1 MSKADYYETLGVDR
15 SVNEAD
21 LKKAYRRL
29 AMKHHPDRNPDSP
42 EAEAKFKEAKEA
54 YDILSDAE
62 KRGAYDQFGHA
73 AFEGG
78 TGGGAGG
85 FSGAGAGGF
94 GDIFGDMF
102 GDIFGG
108 GGGGGRQRQRRG
120 SDLRYNLD
128 LSLEDA
134 VRGVEMNITVPRM
147 SGCKT
152 CHGSGAK
159 KGSTPKQ
166 CGTCHGQG
174 QVRIQQGFFSVQQA
188 CPQCQGSGTIISDPC
203 DTCHGQGRVK
213 ENKKLSVKIPAG
225 VDEGD
230 QIRLSGEGENGGTGG
245 INGDLYVSVA
255 LKPHNIFTREG
266 VDLHCTVP
274 ISFSTLAIGGELE
287 VPTLDGRAKLKIP
300 AGTQSGKMF
309 RLRGK
314 GVKNVRNAGFV
325 GDLYCEVAVET
336 PVNLTKRQKDLL
348 QEFDESIHSA
358 GSKHSPQ
365 ESSWTDKIKSF
376 FDDIVTQG
384 LASALNRNLTP
395 VDNTGVR
402 SN

>member
-1 MSKADYYETLGVDR
+1 MAKRDYYEVLGVDK
-15 SVNEAD
+15 SANEAE

-29 AMKHHPDRNPDSP
+29 AMKHHPDRNPDDAA
-42 EAEAKFKEAKEA
+42 AEAKFKEAKEA
-54 YDILSDAE
+54 HDILSNAE
-62 KRGAYDQFGHA
+62 KKAAYDQFGHA
-73 AFEGG
+73 AVEGG
-78 TGGGAGG
+78 MGGGGAQ
-85 FSGAGAGGF
+85 GAGGF

-108 GGGGGRQRQRRG
+108 QGGGGRQRQRRG
-120 SDLRYNLD
+120 SDLRYNMELT
-128 LSLEDA
+128 LEEA
-134 VRGVEMNITVPRM
+134 VRGVDKNITVPRM

-159 KGSTPKQ
+159 TGSKPTH
-166 CGTCHGQG
+166 CGTCNGQG

-188 CPQCQGSGTIISDPC
+188 CPKCHGNGTIISDPC
-203 DTCHGQGRVK
+203 NDCHGEGRVR

-230 QIRLSGEGENGGTGG
+230 QIRLSGEGENAGSGG
-245 INGDLYVSVA
+245 INGDLYVSVTLIA
-255 LKPHNIFTREG
+255 HEIFTREG

-274 ISFSTLAIGGELE
+274 ISYSTLALGGELE

-325 GDLYCEVAVET
+325 GDLYCEVMVET
-336 PVNLTKRQKDLL
+336 PVNLTKQQKELFKELD
-348 QEFDESIHSA
+348 DSINT
-358 GSKHSPQ
+358 GGRKHSP
-365 ESSWTDKIKSF
+365 EGSSWSDKIKSF
-376 FDDIVTQG
+376 FDDIVT
-384 LASALNRNLTP
+384 
-395 VDNTGVR
+395 
-402 SN
+402 

>member
-1 MSKADYYETLGVDR
+1 MSKRDYYEVLGVSK
-15 SVNEAD
+15 SVEQAE

-29 AMKHHPDRNPDSP
+29 AMKHHPDRNPDDA

-54 YDILSDAE
+54 YDILSDNE
-62 KRGAYDQFGHA
+62 KRAAYDQLGHA

-78 TGGGAGG
+78 MGG
-85 FSGAGAGGF
+85 GAGAGGF

-108 GGGGGRQRQRRG
+108 GGGRGQRQRRG
-120 SDLRYNLD
+120 ADMRYNLS

-134 VRGVEMNITVPRM
+134 VRGTEVNISVPRM
-147 SGCKT
+147 STCKT
-152 CHGSGAK
+152 CTGTGAK
-159 KGSTPKQ
+159 KGSSPKQ

-174 QVRIQQGFFSVQQA
+174 QVRIQQGFFSVQQT
-188 CPQCQGSGTIISDPC
+188 CPHCNGKGTQISDPC
-203 DTCHGQGRVK
+203 NDCHGQGRVK

-225 VDEGD
+225 VDEDD
-230 QIRLSGEGENGGTGG
+230 QIRLSGEGESAGAGGVS
-245 INGDLYVSVA
+245 GDLYVSVS
-255 LKPHNIFTREG
+255 LIKHPIFSREG
-266 VDLHCTVP
+266 VDLHCSVP
-274 ISFSTLAIGGELE
+274 ISYSTLALGGDLE

-300 AGTQSGKMF
+300 AGTQSGKKF

-314 GVKNVRNAGFV
+314 GVKNVRNAGYI

-336 PVNLTKRQKDLL
+336 PVNLTKQQKELL
-348 QEFDESIHSA
+348 QQFSDTLHKG

-376 FDDIVTQG
+376 LDDIVT
-384 LASALNRNLTP
+384 
-395 VDNTGVR
+395 
-402 SN
+402 

>member
-1 MSKADYYETLGVDR
+1 MAKRDYYEVLGVER
-15 SVNEAD
+15 SANEAE

-29 AMKHHPDRNPDSP
+29 AMKHHPDRNPDDAK
-42 EAEAKFKEAKEA
+42 AEARFKEAKEA
-54 YDILSDAE
+54 HDILSNTE
-62 KRGAYDQFGHA
+62 KKAAYDQFGHA

-78 TGGGAGG
+78 MGGGGAGA
-85 FSGAGAGGF
+85 GAQGAGGF

-108 GGGGGRQRQRRG
+108 QGGGGGRQRQRRG
-120 SDLRYNLD
+120 ADLRYNMELT
-128 LSLEDA
+128 LEEA
-134 VRGVEMNITVPRM
+134 VRGVEKNITVPRM

-159 KGSTPKQ
+159 VGSKPTR
-166 CGTCHGQG
+166 CSTCAGQG

-188 CPQCQGSGTIISDPC
+188 CPKCHGNGTIISDPC
-203 DTCHGQGRVK
+203 NDCHGEGRIR

-230 QIRLSGEGENGGTGG
+230 QIRLSGEGESAGTGG
-245 INGDLYVSVA
+245 INGDLYVSVG
-255 LKPHNIFTREG
+255 LKPHEIFTREG

-274 ISFSTLAIGGELE
+274 ISYSILALGGDLE

-325 GDLYCEVAVET
+325 GDLYCEVLVET
-336 PVNLTKRQKDLL
+336 PINLTKRQKELL
-348 QEFDESIHSA
+348 QEWDDSIHA
-358 GSKHSPQ
+358 GGSKHSPQ
-365 ESSWTDKIKSF
+365 EGSWADKIKSF
-376 FDDIVTQG
+376 FDDIVT
-384 LASALNRNLTP
+384 
-395 VDNTGVR
+395 
-402 SN
+402 

>member
-1 MSKADYYETLGVDR
+1 MAKRDYYEVLGVDK
-15 SVNEAD
+15 SANDAE

-29 AMKHHPDRNPDSP
+29 AMKHHPDRNPDDAA
-42 EAEAKFKEAKEA
+42 AEVKFKEAKEA
-54 YDILSDAE
+54 HDILSNAE
-62 KRGAYDQFGHA
+62 KKAAYDQFGHA

-78 TGGGAGG
+78 TGGG
-85 FSGAGAGGF
+85 GAQGAGGF

-108 GGGGGRQRQRRG
+108 QGGGRQRQRRG
-120 SDLRYNLD
+120 SDLRYNMELT
-128 LSLEDA
+128 LEEA
-134 VRGVEMNITVPRM
+134 VRGVEKNITVPRM

-159 KGSTPKQ
+159 EGSKPSH
-166 CGTCHGQG
+166 CGTCNGQG
-174 QVRIQQGFFSVQQA
+174 QVRIQQGFFSVQQT
-188 CPQCQGSGTIISDPC
+188 CPKCHGNGTIISDPC
-203 DTCHGQGRVK
+203 NDCRGEGRVR

-230 QIRLSGEGENGGTGG
+230 QIRLSGEGENAGTGG
-245 INGDLYVSVA
+245 INGDLYVSVSLLA
-255 LKPHNIFTREG
+255 HEIFTREG

-274 ISFSTLAIGGELE
+274 ISYSLLALGGELE

-325 GDLYCEVAVET
+325 GDLYCEVMVET
-336 PVNLTKRQKDLL
+336 PVNLTKRQKELFKELD
-348 QEFDESIHSA
+348 DSINT
-358 GSKHSPQ
+358 GGRKHSP
-365 ESSWTDKIKSF
+365 EGSSWSDKIKSF
-376 FDDIVTQG
+376 FDDIV
-384 LASALNRNLTP
+384 A
-395 VDNTGVR
+395 
-402 SN
+402 

>member
-1 MSKADYYETLGVDR
+1 MSKRDYYEVLGVDR
-15 SVNEAD
+15 SASEAE

-29 AMKHHPDRNPDSP
+29 AMKYHPDRNPDDAA
-42 EAEAKFKEAKEA
+42 AEAKFKEAKEA
-54 YDILSDAE
+54 HDVLSSAE
-62 KRGAYDQFGHA
+62 KKAAYDQFGHA

-78 TGGGAGG
+78 MGGGAGG
-85 FSGAGAGGF
+85 QGAGGF

-108 GGGGGRQRQRRG
+108 GGAGGGGRQRQRRG
-120 SDLRYNLD
+120 ADLRYNMELT
-128 LSLEDA
+128 LEEA
-134 VRGVEMNITVPRM
+134 VRGIEKNITVPRM

-159 KGSTPKQ
+159 AGSKPKH
-166 CGTCHGQG
+166 CSTCNGQG
-174 QVRIQQGFFSVQQA
+174 QVRIQQGFFSVQQT
-188 CPQCQGSGTIISDPC
+188 CPQCHGSGTIISDPC
-203 DTCHGQGRVK
+203 NDCHGEGRVR

-245 INGDLYVSVA
+245 VNGDLYVSVT
-255 LKPHNIFTREG
+255 LKSHEIFTREG

-274 ISFSTLAIGGELE
+274 ISYSSLALGGDLE

-325 GDLYCEVAVET
+325 GDLYCEVMVET
-336 PVNLTKRQKDLL
+336 PVNLTKRQKELL
-348 QEFDESIHSA
+348 QELDDSIHTG

-365 ESSWTDKIKSF
+365 ESSWSDKIKSF
-376 FDDIVTQG
+376 FDDIVT
-384 LASALNRNLTP
+384 
-395 VDNTGVR
+395 
-402 SN
+402 

>member
-1 MSKADYYETLGVDR
+1 MAKRDYYEVLGVDR
-15 SVNEAD
+15 SASEAE

-29 AMKHHPDRNPDSP
+29 AMKHHPDRNPDDA

-54 YDILSDAE
+54 HDILSNAE
-62 KRGAYDQFGHA
+62 KKAAYDQFGHA

-78 TGGGAGG
+78 MGGGAGG
-85 FSGAGAGGF
+85 FGGQGAGGF

-120 SDLRYNLD
+120 SDLRYNMELT
-128 LSLEDA
+128 LEEA
-134 VRGVEMNITVPRM
+134 VRGVEKNITVPRM

-159 KGSTPKQ
+159 PGSKPTV
-166 CGTCHGQG
+166 CGTCNGQG
-174 QVRIQQGFFSVQQA
+174 QVRIQQGFFSVQQT
-188 CPQCQGSGTIISDPC
+188 CPQCNGSGTIISDPC
-203 DTCHGQGRVK
+203 PDCHGEGRVR

-245 INGDLYVSVA
+245 INGDLYVSVS
-255 LKPHNIFTREG
+255 LKSHEIFTREG
-266 VDLHCTVP
+266 VDLHCNVP
-274 ISFSTLAIGGELE
+274 ISYSTLALGGELE

-325 GDLYCEVAVET
+325 GDLYCEVSVET
-336 PVNLTKRQKDLL
+336 PVNLTKRQKELL
-348 QEFDESIHSA
+348 QELDESIHTG

-365 ESSWTDKIKSF
+365 ESSWADKIKSF
-376 FDDIVTQG
+376 FDDIVT
-384 LASALNRNLTP
+384 
-395 VDNTGVR
+395 
-402 SN
+402 

>member
-1 MSKADYYETLGVDR
+1 MSKPDYYELLGVDK
-15 SVNEAD
+15 SVNAAD

-29 AMKHHPDRNPDSP
+29 AMKHHPDRNPDDP
-42 EAEAKFKEAKEA
+42 AAEAKFKEAKEA
-54 YDILSDAE
+54 YDVLSDSE

-78 TGGGAGG
+78 MGGGG
-85 FSGAGAGGF
+85 GAGAGGF

-108 GGGGGRQRQRRG
+108 AAGGGRQRQRRG
-120 SDLRYNLD
+120 SDLRYNME
-128 LSLEDA
+128 LSLEEA
-134 VRGVEMNITVPRM
+134 VRGVEKNITIPRM

-159 KGSTPKQ
+159 AGSTPKQ
-166 CGTCHGQG
+166 CGTCNGQG
-174 QVRIQQGFFSVQQA
+174 QVRIQQGFFSVQQT
-188 CPQCQGSGTIISDPC
+188 CPQCHGNGTIISDPC
-203 DTCHGQGRVK
+203 NDCSGEGRIR

-245 INGDLYVSVA
+245 INGDLYVSVT
-255 LKPHNIFTREG
+255 LKSHPIFTREG

-274 ISFSTLAIGGELE
+274 ISFSTLALGGELE

-325 GDLYCEVAVET
+325 GDLYCEVSVET
-336 PVNLTKRQKDLL
+336 PVNLTKRQKELL
-348 QEFDESIHSA
+348 EELDESIHGG

-365 ESSWTDKIKSF
+365 ESSWSDKIKSF
-376 FDDIVTQG
+376 LDDIVT
-384 LASALNRNLTP
+384 
-395 VDNTGVR
+395 
-402 SN
+402 

>member
-1 MSKADYYETLGVDR
+1 MSKRDYYEVLGVDR
-15 SVNEAD
+15 SAGEAE

-29 AMKHHPDRNPDSP
+29 AMKYHPDRNPDSA

-54 YDILSDAE
+54 HDVLSNAE
-62 KRGAYDQFGHA
+62 KKAAYDQFGHA

-78 TGGGAGG
+78 MGGGAGG
-85 FSGAGAGGF
+85 FGGQGAGGF

-120 SDLRYNLD
+120 SDLRYNMELT
-128 LSLEDA
+128 LEEA
-134 VRGVEMNITVPRM
+134 VRGVEKNITIPRM

-159 KGSTPKQ
+159 AGSTPSQ
-166 CGTCHGQG
+166 CGTCNGQG
-174 QVRIQQGFFSVQQA
+174 QVRIQQGFFSVQQT
-188 CPQCQGSGTIISDPC
+188 CPQCQGSGSIISDPC
-203 DTCHGQGRVK
+203 NDCHGEGRVR

-230 QIRLSGEGENGGTGG
+230 QIRLSGEGENGGAGG
-245 INGDLYVSVA
+245 INGDLYVSVT
-255 LKPHNIFTREG
+255 LKAHEIFTREG

-274 ISFSTLAIGGELE
+274 IGFSILALGGELE

-325 GDLYCEVAVET
+325 GDLYCEVMVET
-336 PVNLTKRQKDLL
+336 PVNLTKRQKELL
-348 QEFDESIHSA
+348 QELDDSIHTG

-365 ESSWTDKIKSF
+365 ESSWSDKIKSF
-376 FDDIVTQG
+376 FDDIVT
-384 LASALNRNLTP
+384 
-395 VDNTGVR
+395 
-402 SN
+402 

>member
-1 MSKADYYETLGVDR
+1 MSKRDYYEILGV
-15 SVNEAD
+15 SKAVEAAE

-29 AMKHHPDRNPDSP
+29 AMKLHPDRNPDDK

-54 YDILSDAE
+54 YDVLSDAE
-62 KRGAYDQFGHA
+62 KRAAYDQFGHA

-78 TGGGAGG
+78 MGGGAGG
-85 FSGAGAGGF
+85 FGGAGAGGF

-120 SDLRYNLD
+120 ADLRYNLE

-134 VRGVEMNITVPRM
+134 VRGTEVNITVPRL
-147 SGCKT
+147 SACKT
-152 CHGSGAK
+152 CSGSGAK
-159 KGSTPKQ
+159 PGSSPSQ

-188 CPQCQGSGTIISDPC
+188 CPQCQGSGTTISDPC
-203 DTCHGQGRVK
+203 NDCHGQGRVK

-230 QIRLSGEGENGGTGG
+230 QIRLSGEGESAGGGG
-245 INGDLYVSVA
+245 VNGDLYVSVS
-255 LKPHNIFTREG
+255 LKKHAIFTREG

-274 ISFSTLAIGGELE
+274 ISYTTMALGGELE
-287 VPTLDGRAKLKIP
+287 VPTLEGRAKLKIP
-300 AGTQSGKMF
+300 AGTQSSKMF

-314 GVKNVRNAGFV
+314 GVKNVRNAGFI
-325 GDLYCEVAVET
+325 GDLYCEVVVET
-336 PVNLTKRQKDLL
+336 PVNLTKRQKELM
-348 QEFDESIHSA
+348 QELDETLHA
-358 GSKHSPQ
+358 GGGKHSPQ

-376 FDDIVTQG
+376 FDDIVT
-384 LASALNRNLTP
+384 
-395 VDNTGVR
+395 
-402 SN
+402 

>member
-1 MSKADYYETLGVDR
+1 MAKRDYYEVLGVSK
-15 SVNEAD
+15 SVDEAE

-29 AMKHHPDRNPDSP
+29 AMKHHPDRNPDDT

-54 YDILSDAE
+54 YTVLSDGE
-62 KRGAYDQFGHA
+62 KRAAYDQFGHA

-78 TGGGAGG
+78 MGGGGAGG
-85 FSGAGAGGF
+85 FGGGAGGF

-108 GGGGGRQRQRRG
+108 GGGGRQRQRRG
-120 SDLRYNLD
+120 ADLRYNLE

-134 VRGVEMNITVPRM
+134 VKGTEVNITVPRM
-147 SGCKT
+147 SNCKT
-152 CHGSGAK
+152 CSGSGAK
-159 KGSTPKQ
+159 PGSSPSQ

-174 QVRIQQGFFSVQQA
+174 QVRIQQGFFSVQQT
-188 CPQCQGSGTIISDPC
+188 CPQCHGKGTVVSDPC
-203 DTCHGQGRVK
+203 GDCHGQGRIK

-230 QIRLSGEGENGGTGG
+230 QIRLSGEGESAGSGGV
-245 INGDLYVSVA
+245 NGDLYVSVV
-255 LKPHNIFTREG
+255 LKKHAIFTREG

-274 ISFSTLAIGGELE
+274 ISYATLALGGELE
-287 VPTLDGRAKLKIP
+287 VPTLAGRAKLKVP

-325 GDLYCEVAVET
+325 GDLYCEVVVET
-336 PVNLTKRQKDLL
+336 PVNLTKRQKELL
-348 QEFDESIHSA
+348 QEFDATLHDG

-365 ESSWTDKIKSF
+365 ENSWSDKIKSF
-376 FDDIVTQG
+376 FDDLVT
-384 LASALNRNLTP
+384 
-395 VDNTGVR
+395 
-402 SN
+402 